1 MEITPKDPKQNNNN
15 LTIKGNAILKTFLPE
30 SLKNKPKSQ
39 VIQKQKES
47 PSPQSEEN
55 LATSSEDVKL
65 PGIQQHCQ
73 PESKPLARIAMVNNM
88 LSKTTTEGEV
98 VFLKRGSSG
107 SSEGKRRRSIP
118 HRITHSASDTACNQ
132 PRTAKPVTKK
142 RRSMSDYLD
151 MKKGKQSYEV
161 VEKANMRMKLE
172 DKQTHL
178 GLEKKSEHMTTNPKI
193 GESNKQQVKNKM
205 NLLRGKLPNVT
216 TWANKPS
223 DTQTADIKQK
233 EGKVDDTAKEKSEV
247 KANTMRTR
255 KTSADMI
262 MNAFHKKVNTI
273 PNIQSW
279 KLNTFK
285 HKDVPT
291 DNLTK
296 TEEMMKELMHEAIES
311 KLENPDEET
320 KEKVEIESFEHKK
333 ITLSVNKLTPIP
345 SEEYQS
351 DSDEE
356 NNFLAEKETPSSP
369 NSLTSGRGILKKVSN
384 VEIPNLVEEVTNLEA
399 AVKVKEESN
408 NSPSRMVKFDM
419 PSFDSQTSEELPSI
433 TIDLYDVQESN
444 IGEEKQG
451 GGKFLF
457 CDKSTETE
465 AYKDDDIKTNNTE
478 DDIFD
483 HICSHLNINE
493 MNKKAVIETLQD
505 IFGILVGLETVE
517 INPSNPSI
525 EKSPSNKA
533 ETLAKLEEAIRMN
546 FDINKRRTENS
557 FESAPSNSSAIYEID
572 EDDPIEQVV
581 LTHSLVLNNIDIT
594 LLENLKDQNGCNIK
608 PQENPAEKD
617 EQSDELESKVE
628 TALGSANLNQDYKN
642 KKNIIKFPS
651 CPELLRAEEPEYSN
665 KAFAQIFVN
674 HCEDEP
680 DEIGK
685 NEDDCGL
692 DVHSPRSSDDSL
704 QVDMDIIK
712 NCLFIRETT
721 IIDDFVML

>member
-1 MEITPKDPKQNNNN
+1 MELTPKDPKQVNNN
-15 LTIKGNAILKTFLPE
+15 LTIKGNAILKTLLPE
-30 SLKNKPKSQ
+30 SLKAKQK
-39 VIQKQKES
+39 VIQKQKET
-47 PSPQSEEN
+47 PSQQSEEN
-55 LATSSEDVKL
+55 LATSSEEIKL
-65 PGIQQHCQ
+65 PVIQQHNQ

-107 SSEGKRRRSIP
+107 SSEGRRRRSIP

-151 MKKGKQSYEV
+151 MKKEKQSYEV
-161 VEKANMRMKLE
+161 IEKANIRMKLE

-178 GLEKKSEHMTTNPKI
+178 SLEKKSEHMTANPKI
-193 GESNKQQVKNKM
+193 GESNKHQVKNKM

-216 TWANKPS
+216 TWTNKQS
-223 DTQTADIKQK
+223 DTLTADHKQK
-233 EGKVDDTAKEKSEV
+233 EGKFEDTAKEKSEV

-285 HKDVPT
+285 HKDVAS
-291 DNLTK
+291 DSLTK
-296 TEEMMKELMHEAIES
+296 TEEMMKELMQEASES
-311 KLENPDEET
+311 KLENPDEEN

-351 DSDEE
+351 DSEE
-356 NNFLAEKETPSSP
+356 EDTFLTEKETPSSP

-384 VEIPNLVEEVTNLEA
+384 VEIPNLVEEVTNLETT
-399 AVKVKEESN
+399 VKVKEESN

-433 TIDLYDVQESN
+433 TIDLYDVQENN
-444 IGEEKQG
+444 IEEEIQEQ
-451 GGKFLF
+451 GKFIF

-465 AYKDDDIKTNNTE
+465 ACKNDDSKTKNTDLE
-478 DDIFD
+478 IFD
-483 HICSHLNINE
+483 HIYSHLNIKE
-493 MNKKAVIETLQD
+493 QSKKAVTETLQD
-505 IFGILVGLETVE
+505 IFGIISGLETVQNNP
-517 INPSNPSI
+517 INSSI
-525 EKSPSNKA
+525 EKLPSDKA
-533 ETLAKLEEAIRMN
+533 ESLAQLAEAIRMN
-546 FDINKRRTENS
+546 FNINRKIIGNS
-557 FESAPSNSSAIYEID
+557 IEPEVSYCTAIEDTD
-572 EDDPIEQVV
+572 EEDTNEQVV
-581 LTHSLVLNNIDIT
+581 QTHSLVLKNIDIA
-594 LLENLKDQNGCNIK
+594 LLDNLKDQNGCNIK
-608 PQENPAEKD
+608 QPEDLAEKD
-617 EQSDELESKVE
+617 EEPDKLVTKVE
-628 TALGSANLNQDYKN
+628 TTKVPSDPTKDYKN
-642 KKNIIKFPS
+642 INNVRKFPS
-651 CPELLRAEEPEYSN
+651 CPELLRAEVTEYSN

-674 HCEDEP
+674 NCEDEP
-680 DEIGK
+680 DEIERR
-685 NEDDCGL
+685 EDNCCPV
-692 DVHSPRSSDDSL
+692 VHSPGSSDDSL

-712 NCLFIRETT
+712 NCLFIRETK
-721 IIDDFVML
+721 IVDDFVML